1 MLAFLDHRPN
11 FARDLLTETFDAL
24 WIEDIGGLR
33 TRAALGDPRGADG
46 ARDYALV
53 LGAGHLRARMV
64 PDGWRRGLRLA
75 GSVRYEAA
83 AGARDLDA
91 ADLLARILAFVPDL
105 PEGSARRTVA
115 QGRAILDGAALWVD
129 TAEALETAA
138 LGGSALAGSALAG
151 SVLAGSTLAFERLA
165 AWRDRPFHPLG
176 RARHGFSPDEAVA
189 YGAEHGR
196 LFPLDWYAVA
206 RGRVAAAPGADPA
219 GPAAALL
226 EPGQRAHLDAELGRR
241 GLGATHVPLPVH
253 PWQAVHILPGQFADE
268 LADGRFIPLTFQGPL
283 AAATSSLRTLAFP
296 ARPGLHLKLPLDV
309 QTLGVRRTLPPQ
321 SLHNGL
327 HGAGLLAAG
336 RARDPWFARHVALAD
351 EAAFWHVT
359 EPDGDLYANRPA
371 QLGCAIRRLPTE
383 GAVPVPLATFAVAP
397 LGGLPPVVRALGL
410 GAADLPVLFS
420 DLADLVVGTA
430 LGGACLGFVPELHGQ
445 NALVLMAG
453 GVPARLL
460 LRDHDTVRCA
470 PAWLDEAGLPVPAY
484 LITDPVRNTLLLR
497 RPEDLLAYVQTL
509 AIDVALRAV
518 AETFAAA
525 GAGFTLHSARTILIA
540 TVERVL
546 ARADIP
552 APRRDGIAARM
563 LGSETAPFKAVL
575 APLLAAGT
583 LGTAMPSHVGTAPN
597 PLWRGSPP

>member
-1 MLAFLDHRPN
+1 MASPTARPDL
-11 FARDLLTETFDAL
+11 ARDLLAETFDAL

-33 TRAALGDPRGADG
+33 TQATIGDPWGPDG
-46 ARDYALV
+46 ARDYALA

-64 PDGWRRGLRLA
+64 PDGWRPGLRLT
-75 GSVRYEAA
+75 GPVRYET
-83 AGARDLDA
+83 AGAAQDLDA
-91 ADLLARILAFVPDL
+91 VDLLARILSVVPDL
-105 PEGSARRTVA
+105 PEGAAQRTVTQA
-115 QGRAILDGAALWVD
+115 RAILDRAALWAD
-129 TAEALETAA
+129 TAEVLEAE
-138 LGGSALAGSALAG
+138 
-151 SVLAGSTLAFERLA
+151 VLAGSTLAFERLA

-176 RARHGFSPDEAVA
+176 RARHGFSSDEAVA

-206 RGRVAAAPGADPA
+206 RDRVAAAPGAHPA

-226 EPGQRAHLDAELGRR
+226 GPGQRAHLDAELAQR

-253 PWQAVHILPGQFADE
+253 PWQAVHSLPVRFSDW
-268 LADGRFIPLTFQGPL
+268 LADGRLVALTFQGPL

-296 ARPGLHLKLPLDV
+296 VRPDLHLKLPLDV

-327 HGAGLLAAG
+327 HGAGLLATVC
-336 RARDPWFARHVALAD
+336 ARDPWFARHVALAD
-351 EAAFWHVT
+351 ETAFWHAT
-359 EPDGDLYANRPA
+359 ETDGDLYAERPA
-371 QLGCAIRRLPTE
+371 LLGCAIRHLPVE
-383 GAVPVPLATFAVAP
+383 GAVPVPLASFAVAP

-410 GAADLPVLFS
+410 GAGDLTALFS
-420 DLADLVVGTA
+420 GLADLVVGTA

-470 PAWLDEAGLPVPAY
+470 PAWLDEGGLPVPAY
-484 LITDPVRNTLLLR
+484 LITDPIHNTLLLR

-518 AETFAAA
+518 AEAFAAA
-525 GAGFTLHSARTILIA
+525 CVGFTLRVARTILIA

-552 APRRDGIAARM
+552 ASRRDGIAARM
-563 LGSETAPFKAVL
+563 LGQETAPFKAVL

-583 LGTAMPSHVGTAPN
+583 LGTSMPSRLDSTPN
-597 PLWRGSPP
+597 PLWRGGLS